1 MKAGAQRRTPQADA
15 WPQQL
20 PLNTLDRYLQSL
32 LLLPESQ
39 ANGGL
44 GCCIWLTHSSLL
56 AYPSHTA
63 LVAQVP
69 GQPPGTAQLGNIKNL
84 APLRPVSAPLGPS
97 HCLWALPT
105 AVLIVR
111 CRWCSG
117 SEWGYSL

>member
-1 MKAGAQRRTPQADA
+1 MKAGAQRRTSQADA

-97 HCLWALPT
+97 HCCPHRQMPMVLWER
-105 AVLIVR
+105 VGIF
-111 CRWCSG
+111 
-117 SEWGYSL
+117 SLG